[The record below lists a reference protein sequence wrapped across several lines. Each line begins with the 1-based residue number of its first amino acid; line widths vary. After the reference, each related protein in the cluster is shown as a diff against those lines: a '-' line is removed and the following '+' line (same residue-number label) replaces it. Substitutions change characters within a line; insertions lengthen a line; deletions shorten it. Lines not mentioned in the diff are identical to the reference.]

1 LEISNKSF
9 GGPWLTTNK
18 RTIFDIAGRELIS
31 TTDYLFWKK
40 QKRILFEEIK
50 RIYLDYWERGYDQTI
65 DEYRSE
71 KRIERQWTVFLA
83 LKDGQTVTVANE
95 TTDHHAAHTSIVST
109 QLVYWE
115 SLAARIC
122 AITEKLLVRMPAVP
136 GHAPHTFIEIIDQ
149 IVQRRLAQSEM
160 NERSVNLRSHTDGS
174 LEIVVDDKIYRNLD
188 EIDDVTVRD
197 LIQASIDEWSDEVE
211 QS

>member
-1 LEISNKSF
+1 M
-9 GGPWLTTNK
+9 
-18 RTIFDIAGRELIS
+18 
-31 TTDYLFWKK
+31 
-40 QKRILFEEIK
+40 
-50 RIYLDYWERGYDQTI
+50 DYWERGYDQTI

-71 KRIERQWTVFLA
+71 KRIERQWTIFLA

-109 QLVYWE
+109 QLAYWE
-115 SLAARIC
+115 SLATKIC

-136 GHAPHTFIEIIDQ
+136 GHAPHTFIETIDQ

-197 LIQASIDEWSDEVE
+197 LIQTSIDEWSDEVE